1 MAPPIPHARVRIV
14 GVLLLVMAGAA
25 AAVAP
30 ARFVRFSEARPILAE
45 LQGALPPALN
55 TLTPAQMEA
64 AWPGWISRHDSEIR
78 ARLEQGDED
87 TVVNWMLF
95 GTSFTS
101 RPRAVLGAVESG
113 TAADRELVLRRTIE
127 LISARLDDLLKAL
140 AAPGT
145 DERRLF
151 ARALLQRKGLRLVTA
166 ADWEAAHKYLLAAVI
181 RVANEQDQIDQELG
195 ATANLDPTTEFVQR
209 SRLFR
214 TRGLSLDTSLVPNHA
229 VEQALSA
236 MRARGLIK
244 PGTVRR
250 VAIVGP
256 GLDFAD
262 KDVGFDLYPQQTLQ
276 PFAVLD
282 SLKRLGLAP
291 SAGDPDI
298 VLLDI
303 SPRIIDHV
311 TQARA
316 RAARD
321 IGYTLNLPLP
331 RGTPWLPEVRT
342 YWQTFGD
349 RIGAPAQAPSSK
361 VIADLAELRSVRA
374 RPSAVRRMS
383 VLDVNIVTER
393 LDGETFDLVI
403 ATNVFIYYDVL
414 EQALAMSNVE
424 AMLKPGAF
432 LLANVSAPN
441 LTSVTLRP
449 VDTTT
454 TLYTRAR
461 DVNENIID
469 FIVWY
474 QAHTN

>member
-1 MAPPIPHARVRIV
+1 MV
-14 GVLLLVMAGAA
+14 GVLLLITTGAA
-25 AAVAP
+25 GAVAP
-30 ARFVRFSEARPILAE
+30 ARFVRLSEARPILTE
-45 LQGALPPALN
+45 LVGKLPPELN
-55 TLTPAQMEA
+55 TLTPAQMET
-64 AWPGWISRHDSEIR
+64 AWPAWIERHDREIR

-87 TVVNWMLF
+87 TLVNWMLF

-101 RPRAVLGAVESG
+101 RPRAVLGSVGSG

-127 LISARLDDLLKAL
+127 LISARLDDLLTAL
-140 AAPGT
+140 AAPGR

-151 ARALLQRKGLRLVTA
+151 ARALLERRGLRVATA
-166 ADWEAAHKYLLAAVI
+166 ADREAAGKYLLAAVI
-181 RVANEQDQIDQELG
+181 RVAGEQDQIDQELG
-195 ATANLDPTTEFVQR
+195 ATSGGEPLTEFVQR

-214 TRGLSLDTSLVPNHA
+214 TRGLSLDTSLVSNYSI
-229 VEQALSA
+229 EQALA
-236 MRARGLIK
+236 AIKARGLLA
-244 PGTVRR
+244 PGSVRR

-262 KDVGFDLYPQQTLQ
+262 KDVGFDIYPQQTLQ

-282 SLKRLGLAP
+282 SLRRLGLAP
-291 SAGDPDI
+291 SPGDPEI

-316 RAARD
+316 RAVKN

-331 RGTPWLPEVRT
+331 RSTAWLPEVRR

-349 RIGAPAQAPSSK
+349 RIGAPTQAPTSK
-361 VIADLAELRSVRA
+361 AIAELAELRAVRA
-374 RPSAVRRMS
+374 RPSAVQRMS

-393 LDGETFDLVI
+393 LDGEAFDLVI

-432 LLANVSAPN
+432 LLANFSAPR
-441 LTSVTLRP
+441 LTSITMRP
-449 VDTTT
+449 LETTR
-454 TLYTRAR
+454 TLYARAGGG
-461 DVNENIID
+461 NEDILD

-474 QAHTN
+474 RRSP

>member
-1 MAPPIPHARVRIV
+1 MIS
-14 GVLLLVMAGAA
+14 AGAA

-30 ARFVRFSEARPILAE
+30 ARFVRFSEARPILTE
-45 LQGALPPALN
+45 LAGTLPPELN
-55 TLTPAQMEA
+55 DLTPAQMET
-64 AWPGWISRHDSEIR
+64 AWPGWIERKDREVR
-78 ARLEQGDED
+78 ARLDQGDED
-87 TVVNWMLF
+87 TIVNWMLF
-95 GTSFTS
+95 GTSFTT

-113 TAADRELVLRRTIE
+113 TAGDRELVVRRTIE
-127 LISARLDDLLKAL
+127 LISARLDDLLTAL
-140 AAPGT
+140 AAPGN

-151 ARALLQRKGLRLVTA
+151 ARALLQRKGLRFATVA
-166 ADWEAAHKYLLAAVI
+166 EREAARKYLLAAVI
-181 RVANEQDQIDQELG
+181 RVASEQEQIDQELG
-195 ATANLDPTTEFVQR
+195 ATSSGDPITEFVQR

-214 TRGLSLDTSLVPNHA
+214 TRGLSLDTSLIPNYS
-229 VEQALSA
+229 VEQALAA
-236 MRARGLIK
+236 MKARGLLTR
-244 PGTVRR
+244 GSVRR

-262 KDVGFDLYPQQTLQ
+262 KEVGFDIYPQQTLQ
-276 PFAVLD
+276 PFAVLN

-291 SAGDPDI
+291 SPGDPEI

-303 SPRIIDHV
+303 SQRIIDHV

-316 RAARD
+316 RAARN

-331 RGTPWLPEVRT
+331 RSTPWLPDVRA

-349 RIGAPAQAPSSK
+349 QIGASAPAQASK
-361 VIADLAELRSVRA
+361 AIDDVAQLRAVRA
-374 RPSAVRRMS
+374 RPSDVRRMS
-383 VLDVNIVTER
+383 VLNVNIVTER
-393 LDGETFDLVI
+393 LDVEAFDLVI

-432 LLANVSAPN
+432 LLANFSAPN
-441 LTSVTLRP
+441 LTAVTIDP

-454 TLYTRAR
+454 TRYAPNL
-461 DVNENIID
+461 ID

-474 QAHTN
+474 KAHAN

>member
-1 MAPPIPHARVRIV
+1 M
-14 GVLLLVMAGAA
+14 
-25 AAVAP
+25 
-30 ARFVRFSEARPILAE
+30 
-45 LQGALPPALN
+45 
-55 TLTPAQMEA
+55 LTPAQMEA
-64 AWPGWISRHDSEIR
+64 AWPAWIERRDREIR

-87 TVVNWMLF
+87 TLVNWMLF

-127 LISARLDDLLKAL
+127 LISARLDDLLTAL
-140 AAPGT
+140 AAPGS

-151 ARALLQRKGLRLVTA
+151 ARALLQRRGLRVATA
-166 ADWEAAHKYLLAAVI
+166 ADREAAAKYLLAAVI
-181 RVANEQDQIDQELG
+181 RVAGEQDQIDQELG
-195 ATANLDPTTEFVQR
+195 ATSGGDPMAEFVQR
-209 SRLFR
+209 SR
-214 TRGLSLDTSLVPNHA
+214 TRGLSLDTSLMANYS

-236 MRARGLIK
+236 LKARGRLE
-244 PGTVRR
+244 PGSVKR

-262 KDVGFDLYPQQTLQ
+262 KDVGFDVYPQQTLQ
-276 PFAVLD
+276 PFAALD

-291 SAGDPDI
+291 APADPEI

-316 RAARD
+316 RSAKNT
-321 IGYTLNLPLP
+321 GYTLNLLLP
-331 RGTPWLPEVRT
+331 RSTAWLPEVRR

-349 RIGAPAQAPSSK
+349 QIGAPVQAPTSK
-361 VIADLAELRSVRA
+361 AIAELAELRAVRA
-374 RPSAVRRMS
+374 MPPAVQRMS
-383 VLDVNIVTER
+383 VLDLNIVTER
-393 LDGETFDLVI
+393 LDGEPFDLVI
-403 ATNVFIYYDVL
+403 ATNVFVYYDLL
-414 EQALAMSNVE
+414 EQALAMANVE

-432 LLANVSAPN
+432 LLANVSAPA

-449 VDTTT
+449 VETTT
-454 TLYTRAR
+454 TVYAR
-461 DVNENIID
+461 GATENLLD

-474 QAHTN
+474 QAPAN